1 MTITRNYE
9 MNGINQ
15 DNDHGTIEIE
25 MGINQHNSIIF
36 IYFIIMLNCYFYYG
50 DSYHFICLL

>member
-15 DNDHGTIEIE
+15 DNEHGTMEIE
-25 MGINQHNSIIF
+25 MCINQHNSIFFYLF
-36 IYFIIMLNCYFYYG
+36 I
-50 DSYHFICLL
+50 LLLF